1 MGELGLHFFNKYHY
15 FREKV
20 RPLKGIKMYNQ
31 PYKNKVCGLALL
43 RKRHWREVQPHSM
56 ECGIV
61 AKFNIE
67 LFHVFIYLSLFALY
81 VIPKFVRQIYVI
93 PYKLLRVL
101 CFSHSYITY
110 SYSII
115 YKADFCKI
123 NYNLIKTKKSSAILF
138 LCAQKKIYFA
148 YNKENVKKN
157 CLLIYKLI

>member
-1 MGELGLHFFNKYHY
+1 
-15 FREKV
+15 
-20 RPLKGIKMYNQ
+20 MYNQ

-67 LFHVFIYLSLFALY
+67 LFHVCIYLSLFALY

-138 LCAQKKIYFA
+138 LCAQKKNILCVQQR
-148 YNKENVKKN
+148 KCKK
-157 CLLIYKLI
+157 KLFINL